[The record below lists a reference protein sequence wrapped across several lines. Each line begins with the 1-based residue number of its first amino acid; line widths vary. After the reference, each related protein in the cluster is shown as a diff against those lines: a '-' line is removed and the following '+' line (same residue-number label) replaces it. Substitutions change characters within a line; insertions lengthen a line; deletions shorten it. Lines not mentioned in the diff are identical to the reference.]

1 MRFTISLF
9 RNIEG
14 LPPERIRHDL
24 KRCFLHSSSL
34 KTGRLIQDMEFG
46 QFAV

>member
-1 MRFTISLF
+1 MPTSNLPAVSMGLMRFTISLF

-24 KRCFLHSSSL
+24 KLVFN
-34 KTGRLIQDMEFG
+34 TTM
-46 QFAV
+46 